1 MVESSQAEVSN
12 DAIVATTRIL
22 IADQV
27 SPELEGIVQH
37 LRAAGHQCDITTS
50 ADQARKLL
58 LAQSYDLLITDINL
72 ADGEG
77 TDLIEHVQQT
87 FPGLPV
93 MVVTES
99 PSLESAIRSVELP
112 VVAYL
117 LKSESK
123 TVLCERVRSAIARTE
138 SVQSLLRTQRQLRQ
152 CAADLDDVR
161 FGRWKPGPK
170 ERQGQMR
177 VPISTLQSLA
187 GCLGE
192 LVALETGPNVTAQV
206 TRFCKLLH
214 CPVWQVQR
222 NAIHK
227 CILLLHETKRRFKSK
242 ELAQVR
248 ETLEDL
254 LKTLQ

>member
-1 MVESSQAEVSN
+1 MVESSQAETN
-12 DAIVATTRIL
+12 ADAIVTTTRIL
-22 IADQV
+22 VVDQA
-27 SPELEGIVQH
+27 SPDLEATVQH
-37 LRAAGHQCDITTS
+37 LRKAGYRCDTAPD
-50 ADQARKLL
+50 ADQARELL
-58 LAQSYDLLITDINL
+58 LARSYDLLVTDINL

-77 TDLIEHVQQT
+77 ARLIEHVQQT

-123 TVLCERVRSAIARTE
+123 AILCERVRATIARTGA
-138 SVQSLLRTQRQLRQ
+138 SRLLLRTQRRLRQ
-152 CAADLDDVR
+152 CAADLDDVCNGTWR
-161 FGRWKPGPK
+161 PGPT
-170 ERQGQMR
+170 EGQGQMR
-177 VPISTLQSLA
+177 VPISTLQALA
-187 GCLGE
+187 GCLSE
-192 LVALETGPNVTAQV
+192 LVALETGPNLTAQV

-248 ETLEDL
+248 EILEEL

>member
-1 MVESSQAEVSN
+1 MVESSQAETFA
-12 DAIVATTRIL
+12 DATVAMTRIL
-22 IADQV
+22 VVDQV
-27 SPELEGIVQH
+27 SPDLELTVQH
-37 LRAAGHQCDITTS
+37 LRDAGYQCDAATS
-50 ADQARKLL
+50 ADQARNLL
-58 LAQSYDLLITDINL
+58 RAGGYDLLVTDINL
-72 ADGEG
+72 ADGQG

-87 FPGLPV
+87 LPGLPV
-93 MVVTES
+93 MVVTQS

-117 LKSESK
+117 SKSESK
-123 TVLCERVRSAIARTE
+123 AVLCERVRQAIARTGV
-138 SVQSLLRTQRQLRQ
+138 SRSLLRTQRQLRQ

-161 FGRWKPGPK
+161 LGKWSPGPM
-170 ERQGQMR
+170 ERQCHMR

-192 LVALETGPNVTAQV
+192 LVALETGPNVTSQV
-206 TRFCKLLH
+206 TRFCKLLQ